1 MLSSRCRNFLSTA
14 LVSSRVIDVTDPGGS
29 ALSNARLSAVL
40 NGVAL
45 PFFGGDLHDDWCLIG
60 QRRAGQALGQ
70 GNLTR
75 VAELRF
81 AQCAIVTSEDDRLGF
96 SWAEEFLPRY
106 SGILHFLE
114 SSAAWF
120 DYREWFYADL
130 VSLSDPEAV
139 LSVLPECE
147 PIHEASGK
155 YVSWWMGDEY
165 AIYAE
170 PHIASPVPSP
180 LVVSVLAKRP
190 ETALALKEELD
201 ERVQGQRAPWLLS
214 RLQPVGDGH
223 PELPSIWEPFVNQG
237 DALRR
242 FLDEASESD

>member
-1 MLSSRCRNFLSTA
+1 MLSSRCRNFLRTA
-14 LVSSRVIDVTDPGGS
+14 PVSSRVIDVTDPGGS
-29 ALSNARLSAVL
+29 ALSDARLRAAL

-45 PFFGGDLHDDWCLIG
+45 PLFGGDLRDDWCLIG
-60 QRRAGQALGQ
+60 QRRAGHAVGQ

-75 VAELRF
+75 VAESGF
-81 AQCAIVTSEDDRLGF
+81 AQCAIVTSEDGRLGF
-96 SWAEEFLPRY
+96 SWAGEFLPRY

-114 SSAAWF
+114 SSADWF
-120 DYREWFYADL
+120 DHRGWFYADL

-139 LSVLPECE
+139 LSVLSECE
-147 PIHEASGK
+147 PIRETSGE
-155 YVSWWMGDEY
+155 YVNWWMGDEY

-170 PHIASPVPSP
+170 PHIASPAPSP
-180 LVVSVLAKRP
+180 LIVSVLAKRQ

-201 ERVQGQRAPWLLS
+201 ERVQGQRPSWLLS

-223 PELPSIWEPFVNQG
+223 PELSSIWEPFVDQG
-237 DALRR
+237 EALRR